1 MDNIQRYKYRTR
13 RGSSALSS
21 ETFYTGAVRNE
32 RILQKKET
40 YKELVKTLGG
50 KRADYSA
57 VFIGFAEV
65 VRRVCGRGNC
75 VQIKGFGTFRNVCRG
90 GFETSKGPW
99 VKGRNFIEIACTELA
114 EFKNALIDAVGANVT
129 EGDKPAIKTV
139 YNATLDGYDVVRL
152 GDEISVGGVNLAPD
166 TEKSD
171 EYAAL
176 YRGVTLVRKA
186 EISRS
191 ELNTVILSFS
201 GEAIEPGEY
210 KLAVYTRCGDAGEGV
225 GVKCATRI
233 VTVREKE

>member
-75 VQIKGFGTFRNVCRG
+75 VQVEGFGTFRNVCRG

-114 EFKNALIDAVGANVT
+114 EFKNALIDAVGANVFEGENLVFG
-129 EGDKPAIKTV
+129 EGDSLTFH
-139 YNATLDGYDVVRL
+139 
-152 GDEISVGGVNLAPD
+152 EIDLPD
-166 TEKSD
+166 TEITCDVTSSSPGKLEFVMNGS
-171 EYAAL
+171 APSSTPITFTL
-176 YRGVTLVRKA
+176 KTRGGIPGGPLQTVEVEA
-186 EISRS
+186 VSRDY
-191 ELNTVILSFS
+191 E
-201 GEAIEPGEY
+201 E
-210 KLAVYTRCGDAGEGV
+210 
-225 GVKCATRI
+225 
-233 VTVREKE
+233 